1 VNALRDNLGLPIKT
15 KSVLAYDIFKQIVKE
30 LYDINKDSYINKLM
44 NEHPDVAPKVP
55 EINRMCWEL
64 AFTQKYNIQMIN
76 LMKKHFHN
84 KQKVSIAE
92 FSEILKKDK
101 TIDSEYWINNINDLL
116 YALETKNHVVLN
128 VVKGNIQSI
137 TIIL

>member
-1 VNALRDNLGLPIKT
+1 
-15 KSVLAYDIFKQIVKE
+15 
-30 LYDINKDSYINKLM
+30 
-44 NEHPDVAPKVP
+44 
-55 EINRMCWEL
+55 
-64 AFTQKYNIQMIN
+64 MIN
-76 LMKKHFHN
+76 LMKKHFNN

-128 VVKGNIQSI
+128 VAKGTIQSI
-137 TIIL
+137 TILL